1 MSLTQIFYDKPSSH
15 SNVQTRWTIPGGKH
29 IYAPSIKIL
38 DLGIE
43 LDQLSYFPA
52 LVGAYGL
59 IKKVQVRLN
68 NRLVDIWNAQQM
80 LPVLISLSG
89 DNEKQIGIN
98 SVLYGSGNNV
108 KYDPV
113 SKLLSL
119 ERDIVHDKK
128 YSLKLSVYS
137 DLLNN
142 IGVITDP
149 IEIIVDWE
157 SSINK
162 CTVPVNPLTPATT
175 LNVLSP
181 YLSYETLNDESYQQ
195 PNEVP
200 FRQWVLDQFSIPAIT
215 NSSTNQQYEIRSNAF
230 NNHVVGRLVLVNTPS
245 SLTQGTPDIDMEE
258 LYNLF
263 GYYQSTPMAKENF
276 NIAVDGK
283 SILTF
288 RNVNNNATKASLLA
302 DAFGPTVFTTN
313 AHVHSVQSPLV
324 ELQGTRLNGYASY
337 GCAEINGRVAKEL
350 ALTYRRS
357 SDDNTEYPSLASNL
371 VINCIAEVKCLLKD
385 GLKSYL

>member
-15 SNVQTRWTIPGGKH
+15 SNIQTRWTLPAGKH

-38 DLGIE
+38 DLGIV
-43 LDQLSYFPA
+43 LDELSYFPA

-68 NRLVDIWNAQQM
+68 NRLVDIWNAQQL
-80 LPVLISLSG
+80 LPLLVALSG
-89 DNEKQIGIN
+89 DNEKQVGIN

-108 KYDPV
+108 NYDPV
-113 SKLLSL
+113 SKLLQL
-119 ERDIVHDKK
+119 ERDLVHDKK

-142 IGVITDP
+142 IGIITDAL
-149 IEIIVDWE
+149 EIIVDWE
-157 SSINK
+157 TDLKK
-162 CTVPVNPLTPATT
+162 CTVPLDPATPPT
-175 LNVLSP
+175 TIEVLAP
-181 YLSYETLNDESYQQ
+181 YLSYETFNDPAYTQ
-195 PNEVP
+195 PSEVP
-200 FRQWVLDQFSIPAIT
+200 FRMWVLDQFSIPAIET
-215 NSSTNQQYEIRSNAF
+215 SNTQQQYEIRSNAF
-230 NNHVVGRLVLVNTPS
+230 NNHVVGRLVLVNTPAA
-245 SLTQGTPDIDMEE
+245 LTVGTPDIDMEE
-258 LYNLF
+258 LYNVF
-263 GYYQSTPMAKENF
+263 GFYQSTPMAKENF

-302 DAFGPTVFTTN
+302 DAFGPTVFSTL
-313 AHVHSVQSPLV
+313 AHVHSVQSPLL
-324 ELQGTRLNGYASY
+324 ELQGAVLNGYASI
-337 GCAEINGRVAKEL
+337 GCAEINGRVSKEL

-357 SDDNTEYPSLASNL
+357 SDNNVTVPSLATALTIS
-371 VINCIAEVKCLLKD
+371 CIAEVKCMLKD

>member
-1 MSLTQIFYDKPSSH
+1 MSLTQTFYDKPSSH
-15 SNVQTRWTIPGGKH
+15 SNVQTRWTIPAGKR
-29 IYAPSIKIL
+29 IFAPSIKIL

-43 LDQLSYFPA
+43 LNQLSYFPA

-59 IKKVQVRLN
+59 IKKVQIRLN
-68 NRLVDIWNAQQM
+68 NRLVDIWNAQQL
-80 LPVLISLSG
+80 LPLLVSLSG

-98 SVLYGSGNNV
+98 SVLYGTGNNV

-142 IGVITDP
+142 IGVITDSL
-149 IEIIVDWE
+149 EIIVDWE
-157 SSINK
+157 SDINK
-162 CTVPVNPLTPATT
+162 CTVPVNSLTPATT
-175 LNVLSP
+175 LNILSP
-181 YLSYETLNDESYQQ
+181 YLSYETLNDESYVQ

-200 FRQWVLDQFSIPAIT
+200 FRMWVLDQFSIPAIT
-215 NSSTNQQYEIRSNAF
+215 NSSENQQYEIRSNAF

-245 SLTQGTPDIDMEE
+245 SLLTGTPTIDMEK
-258 LYNLF
+258 LYSLF

-313 AHVHSVQSPLV
+313 AHIHSVQSPLV
-324 ELQGTRLNGYASY
+324 ELQNTALNGYASY
-337 GCAEINGRVAKEL
+337 GCAEINGRIAKEL

-357 SDDNTEYPSLASNL
+357 SDNNVTYPSLASNL
-371 VINCIAEVKCLLKD
+371 IINCIAEVKCLLKD

>member
-1 MSLTQIFYDKPSSH
+1 MSLTQIFYDRPSSH
-15 SNVQTRWTIPGGKH
+15 SNVQTRWTLPGGKH
-29 IYAPSIKIL
+29 IHAPSIKIL
-38 DLGIE
+38 DLGITV
-43 LDQLSYFPA
+43 DHASYFPA

-68 NRLVDIWNAQQM
+68 NRLVDIWNAQQL
-80 LPVLISLSG
+80 LPLLIAGSG
-89 DNEKQIGIN
+89 DNEKQVGIN
-98 SVLYGSGNNV
+98 SVLFGSGNNV
-108 KYDPV
+108 KYDTE

-119 ERDIVHDKK
+119 ERDPVDGKK
-128 YSLKLSVYS
+128 YSLKLFVYS

-149 IEIIVDWE
+149 LEIIVDWE
-157 SSINK
+157 SDLKK
-162 CTVPVNPLTPATT
+162 CLVPVDPETPATT
-175 LNVLSP
+175 LSVLTP
-181 YLSYETLNDESYQQ
+181 YLSYETFNDTSYAQ
-195 PNEVP
+195 PSEVP
-200 FRQWVLDQFSIPAIT
+200 FRMWVLDQFSIPAIT

-230 NNHVVGRLVLVNTPS
+230 NNHVVGRLVLVNTPA
-245 SLTQGTPDIDMEE
+245 SLTVGTPDIDMEE
-258 LYNLF
+258 LYNVF

-302 DAFGPTVFTTN
+302 DAFPPTVFSTL
-313 AHVHSVQSPLV
+313 AHVHSVQSPLL
-324 ELQGTRLNGYASY
+324 ELQGAALNGYASI
-337 GCAEINGRVAKEL
+337 GCAEIGGRVSKEL

-357 SDDNTEYPSLASNL
+357 SDDNTTYPSLASAL
-371 VINCIAEVKCLLKD
+371 TISCIAEVKCMLKD